1 MHLIVPSFSKT
12 LFPILYG
19 GFFSWKE
26 KTSSSKTSCIKRSD
40 DRYLVYLTGNYL
52 GFIRVR
58 GLGVD
63 PAVVFDVLE
72 SVIHQTALATM
83 VTYIRNS
90 DLIIK
95 LKCTKSGRSNMQQQ
109 TINQEICYLFTVS
122 KD

>member
-1 MHLIVPSFSKT
+1 MWV
-12 LFPILYG
+12 
-19 GFFSWKE
+19 FFSWKE

-63 PAVVFDVLE
+63 PAVVLDVLE

-83 VTYIRNS
+83 VTYIKNS

-95 LKCTKSGRSNMQQQ
+95 LNFTKSRRSNMQQKL
-109 TINQEICYLFTVS
+109 INQQICYLFTVS